1 MKKAAR
7 SSIIRD
13 TSPPAIALAEWIA
26 KLQERALDDALGH
39 GGDSQSSDASWVCR
53 CGARRGFAR
62 RGTRRRLLRTASGPV
77 PIKLYQVHCSSC
89 GAVFSPFLHI
99 AELDSESDPP
109 DRILERL
116 RALPRSTPDLEHSE
130 PSPAHHA
137 ADKAIAFS
145 RLLPPFCL
153 IDRHLL
159 QEMAASFFLGLGI
172 FTFVL
177 LMNQMLRLMDLII
190 NKGVGVGVVLRLFL
204 YILPFSL
211 TVTIP
216 MSVLLA
222 VLATYGRLSSEGE
235 AIALKTG
242 GLSLY
247 RLMAPGLLVGSVAT
261 LVTLWITVSIQP
273 SSTRAFT
280 TLIHRLY
287 HTNAIMALQEGVF
300 NTSYPGLIVYVDHV
314 DARSASLAG
323 ILIIDRRNPADQR
336 VVIARE
342 GRMLDALDA
351 KDGEGSRTG
360 IQLSEGNIHITPR
373 DNPGRYRNLKFET
386 YDLQI
391 PPGSRLAETLDRPKQ
406 GREMRLGELKAQIQR
421 LKKEGDK
428 ALELRVELHK
438 KFALPIACLIM
449 SLIGAPLGMRIKK
462 AGRGISLALSVGFAV
477 FYYVLLAAG
486 ESLGT
491 RGRIDPALGI
501 WLPNIIL
508 GIIGIGV
515 VLAEGREALLPA
527 GLRSAASDMAAL
539 LTRGASQHKTS

>member
-7 SSIIRD
+7 SPIVRD
-13 TSPPAIALAEWIA
+13 TSPAAAALAEWIA
-26 KLQERALDDALGH
+26 KLQERTLDDALGH
-39 GGDSQSSDASWVCR
+39 CGHPRLSEASWVCR

-62 RGTRRRLLRTASGPV
+62 RGTRPRLLRTASGPV
-77 PIKLYQVHCSSC
+77 PIKLYQVRCSAC
-89 GAVFSPFLHI
+89 GAVFSPFSQI
-99 AELDSESDPP
+99 AKLESERDRSDQ
-109 DRILERL
+109 ILERL
-116 RALPRSTPDLEHSE
+116 RTLPPSTTDLGDSK
-130 PSPAHHA
+130 PPPAHHT
-137 ADKAIAFS
+137 ADKAIAFA
-145 RLLPPFCL
+145 RWLRPFCL

-159 QEMAASFFLGLGI
+159 QDMAASFVLGLGT

-177 LMNQMLRLMDLII
+177 LMNQMVRLMDLII
-190 NKGVGVGVVLRLFL
+190 NKGVGLGVVLRLFI

-247 RLMAPGLLVGSVAT
+247 RLMAPGLLVGIVAT

-280 TLIHRLY
+280 TLMHRLY
-287 HTNAIMALQEGVF
+287 QTKAILALQEGVF
-300 NTSYPGLIVYVDHV
+300 NTDYPGLTVYVDHLEEQ
-314 DARSASLAG
+314 SALLAG

-342 GRMLDALDA
+342 GRMLDV

-360 IQLSEGNIHITPR
+360 IQLSQGNIHMTSR
-373 DNPGRYRNLKFET
+373 NNPGRYRNLKFQT

-391 PPGSRLAETLDRPKQ
+391 AAGSRFAETLERPKQ
-406 GREMRLGELKAQIQR
+406 GREMRLGELQAEIQR
-421 LKKEGDK
+421 LKKNGGRPLD
-428 ALELRVELHK
+428 LQVEWHK
-438 KFALPIACLIM
+438 KFALPIACLIL

-462 AGRGISLALSVGFAV
+462 ASRGISLALSVAFAV

-486 ESLGT
+486 ESLGS
-491 RGRIDPALGI
+491 RGRIEPALGI
-501 WLPNIIL
+501 WSPNFIL
-508 GIIGIGV
+508 GIIGIGL

-527 GLRSAASDMAAL
+527 RLRSAVSDLPAFL
-539 LTRGASQHKTS
+539 SRGASQHKTS